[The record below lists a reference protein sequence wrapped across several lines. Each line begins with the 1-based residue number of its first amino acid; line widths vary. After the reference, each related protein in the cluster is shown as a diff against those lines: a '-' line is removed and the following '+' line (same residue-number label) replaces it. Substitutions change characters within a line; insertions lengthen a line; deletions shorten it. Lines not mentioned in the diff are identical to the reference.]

1 MNKIRIAIVGA
12 GNCASSLIQG
22 THYYKGKNLED
33 VIGLMHGE
41 IGGYRPDDIRVV
53 ACFDIDK
60 RKVGK
65 DLNEA
70 IFAAPNCT
78 TVFQKDLPKAGL
90 KVRMGKILDGV
101 SAHMADYNEKNTF
114 VPAPEPEP
122 TQNEVVKVLK
132 ESGAEI
138 LVNYLPVG
146 SEDATRF
153 YAECALEA
161 GTAFIN
167 NIPVF
172 IASNPE
178 WGRRFAEKNIPIIG
192 DDIKSQLGATITHRV
207 LTDLFKKRG
216 IKLDRTYQLNTG
228 GNTDFLNMLNRKRL
242 ASKKT
247 SKTEAVQSAARKRL
261 DADNIHVGPSDYV
274 PWQKD
279 NKVCFIR
286 MEGRIFG
293 DVPIDLEMRLS
304 VEDSPNSAGVAIDT
318 IRCAKLALDRGEG
331 GVLLGPS
338 AYFCKHPLRQFT
350 DDEAYHM
357 TENFISGKTQET
369 SRKCLIIAAG
379 KGMRLRSKGDSKP
392 LTPIFGIPLI
402 ERVIMT
408 AMEAGANEFFVVTG
422 YQADPLKAFLKDLSH
437 RLGVR
442 ITPVDNEDWEKEN
455 GLSVLKGQPYFQE
468 SFLLL
473 MADHLFDPD
482 IARELMS
489 YPLAEGEIVLG
500 VDQNTRNPMTDLQD
514 VTRVKTAEGGI
525 VEIGKGL
532 ESFDAFDTGIFYCRP
547 ALFQALSQCSEENG
561 DATLSGAIQI
571 LARENRAKVMEIGD
585 RFWIDV
591 DDPNAFKRA
600 ENALLSEIQ
609 EATSDVALQS
619 ENTAEPIQ
627 EKITQDP

>member
-1 MNKIRIAIVGA
+1 MNKIRIAIVGI

-22 THYYKGKNLED
+22 IHFYKGRSLED
-33 VIGLMHGE
+33 AIGLMHGE
-41 IGGYRPDDIRVV
+41 IGGYRPDDISVV
-53 ACFDIDK
+53 TCFDIDK

-65 DLNEA
+65 DVNEA

-78 TVFQKDLPKAGL
+78 TVFQKDLPPSGL
-90 KVRMGKILDGV
+90 KVRMGRILDGV
-101 SAHMADYNEKNTF
+101 SDHMADYKENNTF
-114 VPAPEPEP
+114 VPADDPQP
-122 TQNEVVKVLK
+122 TQDEVVRALK

-146 SEDATRF
+146 SEEATRF

-161 GTAFIN
+161 GVGFIN

-247 SKTEAVQSAARKRL
+247 SKTEAVQSAAEKRL
-261 DADNIHVGPSDYV
+261 DDDNIHVGPSDYV

-293 DVPIDLEMRLS
+293 DVPINLEMRLS

-318 IRCAKLALDRGEG
+318 IRCTKLALDRGEG
-331 GVLLGPS
+331 GVLHGPS
-338 AYFCKHPLRQFT
+338 AFFCKHPLRQFT
-350 DDEAYHM
+350 DDEAYRM
-357 TENFISGKTQET
+357 TENFIAGKTQ
-369 SRKCLIIAAG
+369 SKSKKCLIIAAG
-379 KGMRLRSKGDSKP
+379 KGLRLRSRGDSKP
-392 LTPIFGIPLI
+392 LTPIFGVPLI
-402 ERVIMT
+402 ERVVLT

-422 YQADPLKAFLKDLSH
+422 YQADPLKAFLEDLSH

-442 ITPVDNEDWEKEN
+442 ITPIDNEDWEKEN
-455 GLSVLKGQPYFQE
+455 GLSVLKGQRYFQE
-468 SFLLL
+468 PFLLL
-473 MADHLFDPD
+473 MADHLFDPA
-482 IARELMS
+482 IAEELMAF
-489 YPLAEGEIVLG
+489 PLSDEEIVLG
-500 VDQNTRNPMTDLQD
+500 VDRNTSNSLIDLQD
-514 VTRVKTAEGGI
+514 VTRVKTSDGNI
-525 VEIGKGL
+525 REIGKGL
-532 ESFDAFDTGIFYCRP
+532 KDFNAFDTGIFYCRP
-547 ALFQALSQCSEENG
+547 AIFKALKQSAKENG
-561 DATLSGAIQI
+561 DTTLSGAIQI
-571 LARENRAKVMEIGD
+571 LARENRAKTVDIGS

-591 DDPNAFKRA
+591 DDPDAFKRA

-609 EATSDVALQS
+609 DSTSKTSTQEEKAVAPVQ
-619 ENTAEPIQ
+619 ENMTEGR
-627 EKITQDP
+627 